1 MKRFCCI
8 LKKIFFLPPLV
19 TALIT
24 IPSFAFVF
32 YVLVTGIG
40 GAPAWLSY
48 GLSAYALVITTT
60 GVIRIVKAVRAG
72 IDNSPTVK
80 RLLAHPV
87 SGRYLTD
94 AAFRAEASLYCGLLI
109 NMLYA
114 AVKMLSG
121 ILYNSVWLITLSVYY
136 ILLGVM
142 RFLLLTS
149 ARKTHGRAD
158 PATDF
163 RRYRGCGVLLA
174 FMTLV
179 LSGMILFIIRQN
191 GGYDYPGI
199 LIYVM
204 ALYAFYAVI
213 TAAINIV
220 KFRRH
225 GSPILSAAKAVNL
238 AVALVS
244 MLALETAML
253 SQFGQESDQ
262 LFRRIMTASTGAVVC
277 GFVFAMAIYMIVR
290 ATRQL
295 RRLEINNPQ
304 T

>member
-1 MKRFCCI
+1 
-8 LKKIFFLPPLV
+8 
-19 TALIT
+19 
-24 IPSFAFVF
+24 
-32 YVLVTGIG
+32 
-40 GAPAWLSY
+40 
-48 GLSAYALVITTT
+48 
-60 GVIRIVKAVRAG
+60 
-72 IDNSPTVK
+72 
-80 RLLAHPV
+80 
-87 SGRYLTD
+87 
-94 AAFRAEASLYCGLLI
+94 
-109 NMLYA
+109 
-114 AVKMLSG
+114 
-121 ILYNSVWLITLSVYY
+121 
-136 ILLGVM
+136 LLGVM